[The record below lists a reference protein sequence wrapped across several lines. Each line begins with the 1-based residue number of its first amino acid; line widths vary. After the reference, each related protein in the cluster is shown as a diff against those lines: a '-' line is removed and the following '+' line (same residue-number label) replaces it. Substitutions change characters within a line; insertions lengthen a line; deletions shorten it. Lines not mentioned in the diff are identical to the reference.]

1 MAGLRSL
8 SLRYAACAAALA
20 TSVIIA
26 RAVHRRRSLALA
38 NSKAKEGV
46 TSKIALTPVIV
57 RQRSVA
63 QRGWHKARV
72 VLSAIRLAGVRPA
85 RIALLLAGSRGD
97 YQGYAQLCKIL
108 VQRRLKVEAW
118 CLGEANAEFMR
129 SLGIDARAAD
139 VPVGDELFKRDPQIC
154 KAMETGDEVMYM
166 KAISALF
173 AQHSAGIAASAINF
187 HDAFQPDVIVYHP
200 MMMGVAKDLHDVS
213 GLPVVLGAL
222 FPRTPSKHLAPLYY
236 ARTGDDSPGRPDRTE
251 EEVHA
256 DNLALHRSM
265 FEDFFSGA
273 FGAPHQEARMQAGLP
288 PLTPDDLW
296 SLWFDPAQPTIN
308 GWSSVISPSLPD
320 WPESVH
326 VTGYWAMDVKDQV
339 AKFQPSAELRAF
351 LEAGEPPV
359 YLGWGSM
366 VAGTSEQI
374 SRFAVE
380 AAMGAGVRA
389 VVLGGWAA
397 LSLDSLPVG
406 PLREYAAANVLFYAG
421 SLAHEWLFPRCA
433 AAVHHGGAGT
443 VAAVLRCGIPNIVTP
458 VFIDQFYWARRVQAL
473 RVGVG
478 FSEPL
483 RSIGAP
489 ALAAAIKECLTSP
502 EIKATAKTLG
512 KQLKDERP
520 GAETAAD
527 VVAEVARQR
536 MLALAAAA
544 RTEDLRPPTPAPL
557 KSGHA
562 IGKGASFGSHVCV

>member
-97 YQGYAQLCKIL
+97 YQGYAQLCKVL

-544 RTEDLRPPTPAPL
+544 RTEDLRPPTAASL
-557 KSGHA
+557 NSGHA

>member
-1 MAGLRSL
+1 MCIRDS
-8 SLRYAACAAALA
+8 
-20 TSVIIA
+20 A

-46 TSKIALTPVIV
+46 SSKIALTPVIV

-63 QRGWHKARV
+63 QRGWHRARV

-97 YQGYAQLCKIL
+97 YQGYAQLCKVL

-544 RTEDLRPPTPAPL
+544 RTKDTRPPTPASL
-557 KSGHA
+557 KFGHSL
-562 IGKGASFGSHVCV
+562 GKGPSFGSVR

>member
-1 MAGLRSL
+1 M

-46 TSKIALTPVIV
+46 SSKIALTPVIV

-63 QRGWHKARV
+63 QRGWHRARV

-108 VQRRLKVEAW
+108 VKRRLKVEAW

-544 RTEDLRPPTPAPL
+544 RTEDLRPPTPASL